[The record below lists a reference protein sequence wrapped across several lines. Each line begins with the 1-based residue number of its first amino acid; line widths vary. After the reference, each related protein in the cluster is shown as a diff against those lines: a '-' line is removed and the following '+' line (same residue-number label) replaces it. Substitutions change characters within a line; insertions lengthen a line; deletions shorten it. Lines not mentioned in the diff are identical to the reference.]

1 MSLKA
6 LHIVFVCASVILSA
20 VVAFWGFNR
29 YSTAEGTHTDLGYGI
44 AGVVAGL
51 ALLVYGRYFLKK
63 LKNVSYL

>member
-29 YSTAEGTHTDLGYGI
+29 FATPEGTGVDLGYGI
-44 AGVVAGL
+44 AGIVSGM
-51 ALLVYGRYFLKK
+51 ALLVYGRYFLRK

>member
-29 YSTAEGTHTDLGYGI
+29 YSTAEGTYTDLGYGI
-44 AGVVAGL
+44 AAVVSGL